1 MDIWTGF
8 IIGLL
13 GSFHCVGMCGPITLA
28 LPGGY
33 AQKRA
38 WIFGRVLYN
47 LGRIVT
53 YSLLGIIFGIIGQSI
68 ALAGYQQSLSI
79 ALGVVILLGVFL
91 PSKYA
96 AKLLPFSPV
105 QTFMVRVRD
114 FWGRLFRNNSHPSLF
129 TIGVLNGFLPCGF
142 VYVGLAGAMST
153 GGVWSGAAY
162 MALFG
167 MGTFPIMLA
176 TSLAGNWVGIEVRR
190 FIQKLV
196 PVGAVLL
203 AVLFILRGLSLG
215 IPYISPKMSGKTP
228 AQMKL
233 QMEKMQHNSG
243 NGKMMMETDGSCCT
257 GE

>member
-8 IIGLL
+8 IIGLF

-33 AQKRA
+33 NQR
-38 WIFGRVLYN
+38 WSWVFGRVLYN
-47 LGRIVT
+47 LGRIIT
-53 YSLLGIIFGIIGQSI
+53 YSLLGIIFGVIGQSI
-68 ALAGYQQSLSI
+68 ALAGYQQSLSVAMGI
-79 ALGVVILLGVFL
+79 VILLGVFL

-96 AKLLPFSPV
+96 TKIFPFAPF
-105 QTFMVRVRD
+105 QRLMLAIRR
-114 FWGRLFRNNSHPSLF
+114 FWGRLFSNNSHPSLLV
-129 TIGVLNGFLPCGF
+129 IGILNGFLPCGF

-153 GGVWSGAAY
+153 GGILSSAAY

-167 MGTFPIMLA
+167 LGTFPIMLA
-176 TSLAGNWVGIEVRR
+176 TALAGNWIGIEVRR

-228 AQMKL
+228 AQMKM
-233 QMEKMQHNSG
+233 QMERMHQSG
-243 NGKMMMETDGSCCT
+243 NEKMPETDHSCCT

>member
-8 IIGLL
+8 IIGLF

-33 AQKRA
+33 NQRRS
-38 WIFGRVLYN
+38 WILGRVLYN

-53 YSLLGIIFGIIGQSI
+53 YSFMGIIFGIIGQSI

-79 ALGVVILLGVFL
+79 ALGVLILLGVFL

-96 AKLLPFSPV
+96 RKVFPFAPF
-105 QTFMVRVRD
+105 QKFMGAIRN
-114 FWGRLFRNNSHPSLF
+114 FWGKLFRNNSHPSLF
-129 TIGVLNGFLPCGF
+129 TIGILNGFLPCGF

-153 GGVWSGAAY
+153 GGIFSSAAY

-167 MGTFPIMLA
+167 FGTFPIMLA
-176 TSLAGNWVGIEVRR
+176 TALAGNWIGIEVRR

-215 IPYISPKMSGKTP
+215 IPYVSPKMSGKTP
-228 AQMKL
+228 AQMKM
-233 QMEKMQHNSG
+233 QMDQMHNA
-243 NGKMMMETDGSCCT
+243 NGKMLELDHDCCT
-257 GE
+257 GK

>member
-8 IIGLL
+8 VIGLF

-28 LPGGY
+28 LPGGFD
-33 AQKRA
+33 KKLS
-38 WIFGRVLYN
+38 WIVGRVLYN

-53 YSLLGIIFGIIGQSI
+53 YALLGIIFGIIGQSI

-96 AKLLPFSPV
+96 GKLFPFAPF
-105 QTFMVRVRD
+105 QKMMFAIRN

-153 GGVWSGAAY
+153 GGIWSGAAY

-167 MGTFPIMLA
+167 FGTFPIMLA
-176 TSLAGNWVGIEVRR
+176 TALAGNWIGIEVRR

-196 PVGAVLL
+196 PIGAVLL

-228 AQMKL
+228 AQIKM
-233 QMEKMQHNSG
+233 QMEKMHQGS
-243 NGKMMMETDGSCCT
+243 NGKMMESSDHSCCT